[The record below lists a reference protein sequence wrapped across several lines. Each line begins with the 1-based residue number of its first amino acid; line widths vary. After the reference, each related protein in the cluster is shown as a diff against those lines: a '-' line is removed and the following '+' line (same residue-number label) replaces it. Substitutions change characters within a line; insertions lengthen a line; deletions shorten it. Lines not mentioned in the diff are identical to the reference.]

1 MASGSDTRTLTGL
14 DDSKSPSHAER
25 HPCLFLVLEAHRPTA
40 APARIQLAEVSEVV
54 LGRGAPRALD
64 LDDQGRHVSVRLDDP
79 RMSSRHARLTKL
91 LRRWVIEDM
100 GSKNGIRVNGVEQ
113 TRAALADGDL
123 LEVGHTFFV
132 FRDPVPC
139 EAGAPAIRDTAAIAP
154 PTPGFAT
161 LLPTLEL
168 ELARFAAI
176 AGSGLSVLI
185 EGETGTGK
193 ELLARTLH
201 GISGRRGDFVAINC
215 GALPRDLVEA
225 ELFGHRKGAFSGALE
240 DRPGL
245 VRSADKGTLF
255 LDEIGDLP
263 ASAQAVLLRVLQE
276 REVRPIGGTRA
287 IAVDLRVV
295 AATHRS
301 LDKMVST
308 GDFRADLLGRLAGH
322 RITLPPLC
330 ERLEDMGLLIG
341 GILAR
346 LCPDQATVPGF
357 HPLAARA
364 LLRHEWPL
372 NVRELEQCL
381 SSALVLARVAK
392 QALIHLEHLPAAVQR
407 VVTSAPRED
416 EDAALREELIL
427 LLRKHRGNITAVAKE
442 MGKARMQI
450 QRWLKRVGVDPEEFR
465 R

>member
-1 MASGSDTRTLTGL
+1 
-14 DDSKSPSHAER
+14 
-25 HPCLFLVLEAHRPTA
+25 
-40 APARIQLAEVSEVV
+40 
-54 LGRGAPRALD
+54 
-64 LDDQGRHVSVRLDDP
+64 VSVHLDDP
-79 RMSSRHARLTKL
+79 RMSSKHARLTKL

-123 LEVGHTFFV
+123 LEVGRTFFV

-139 EAGAPAIRDTAAIAP
+139 EAGAPAIRDIAAVAP
-154 PTPGFAT
+154 PAPGFTT
-161 LLPTLEL
+161 LLPALER
-168 ELARFAAI
+168 EFARFAAI

-193 ELLARTLH
+193 EVLARALH
-201 GISGRRGDFVAINC
+201 EISERKGEFVAVNC

-287 IAVDLRVV
+287 VAVDLRVV
-295 AATHRS
+295 AATHHS
-301 LDKMVST
+301 LDKMVSA
-308 GDFRADLLGRLAGH
+308 GNFRADLLGRLAGH
-322 RITLPPLC
+322 RFTLPPLC

-341 GILAR
+341 GLLAR
-346 LCPDQATVPGF
+346 LCADRAAVPAL

-381 SSALVLARVAK
+381 RSALVLARAAK
-392 QALIHLEHLPAAVQR
+392 QELINLEHLPAAVQR
-407 VVTSAPRED
+407 AVTSATRED
-416 EDAALREELIL
+416 EDAVLREELVL
-427 LLRKHRGNITAVAKE
+427 LLRKHRGNITAVAQE

>member
-1 MASGSDTRTLTGL
+1 MTSGSDTLTAM
-14 DDSKSPSHAER
+14 DDSEPRTRAER
-25 HPCLFLVLEAHRPTA
+25 HPCLFLVLEAHRPLA
-40 APARIQLAEVSEVV
+40 APARIQLAEVSEVT
-54 LGRGAPRALD
+54 LGRGAPRALE
-64 LDDQGRHVSVRLDDP
+64 LDDEGRHVSVRLDAP
-79 RMSSRHARLTKL
+79 RMSSKHARLTKL
-91 LRRWVIEDM
+91 MRRWVIEDL
-100 GSKNGIRVNGVEQ
+100 GSKNGVHVNGVQQ
-113 TRAALADGDL
+113 TRAQLADGDL
-123 LEVGHTFFV
+123 VELGHTFFV
-132 FRDPVPC
+132 FRGAVPC
-139 EAGAPAIRDTAAIAP
+139 EAGAPVIHDAAAVAP
-154 PTPGFAT
+154 PAFGLAT
-161 LLPTLEL
+161 LLPTLER
-168 ELARFAAI
+168 EFARFAAI
-176 AGSGLSVLI
+176 ADSGLSVLI

-193 ELLARTLH
+193 EVLARTLH
-201 GISGRRGDFVAINC
+201 QISERKGDFVAVNC
-215 GALPRDLVEA
+215 GALPRDLVEG
-225 ELFGHRKGAFSGALE
+225 EMFGHRKGAFSGALE

-287 IAVDLRVV
+287 VAVDLRVV

-322 RITLPPLC
+322 RFTLPPLC

-341 GILAR
+341 GLLAR
-346 LCPDQATVPGF
+346 LCPDPAAVPAF

-364 LLRHEWPL
+364 LLRYEWPL

-381 SSALVLARVAK
+381 GSALVLARAAK
-392 QALIHLEHLPAAVQR
+392 QELIRLEHLPAAVQR
-407 VVTSAPRED
+407 AVTSTTRED
-416 EDAALREELIL
+416 EDAVLREDL
-427 LLRKHRGNITAVAKE
+427 LLFLRKHKGNITAVAQE

-450 QRWLKRVGVDPEEFR
+450 QRWVKRFEVDTGEFR

>member
-1 MASGSDTRTLTGL
+1 
-14 DDSKSPSHAER
+14 
-25 HPCLFLVLEAHRPTA
+25 
-40 APARIQLAEVSEVV
+40 
-54 LGRGAPRALD
+54 
-64 LDDQGRHVSVRLDDP
+64 VSVHLDDP
-79 RMSSRHARLTKL
+79 RMSSKHARLTKL

-139 EAGAPAIRDTAAIAP
+139 EAGAPAIRDIAAVAP
-154 PTPGFAT
+154 PAPGFAT
-161 LLPTLEL
+161 LLPALER
-168 ELARFAAI
+168 EFARFAAI

-193 ELLARTLH
+193 EVLARALH
-201 GISGRRGDFVAINC
+201 EISERKGEFVAVNC

-225 ELFGHRKGAFSGALE
+225 ELFGHRRGAFSGALE

-276 REVRPIGGTRA
+276 HEVRPIGGTRA
-287 IAVDLRVV
+287 VAVDLRVV
-295 AATHRS
+295 AATHHS
-301 LDKMVST
+301 LDKMISA
-308 GDFRADLLGRLAGH
+308 GHFRADLLGRLAGH
-322 RITLPPLC
+322 RFTLPPLC
-330 ERLEDMGLLIG
+330 ERLEDIGLLIG
-341 GILAR
+341 GLLAR
-346 LCPDQATVPGF
+346 LCPDRAAVPAL

-364 LLRHEWPL
+364 LLRYEWPL

-381 SSALVLARVAK
+381 RSALVLARAAK
-392 QALIHLEHLPAAVQR
+392 QELIQLEHLPAAVQR
-407 VVTSAPRED
+407 AITSATRDD
-416 EDAALREELIL
+416 EDAVLREELVL
-427 LLRKHRGNITAVAKE
+427 LLRKHRGNITAVAQE